1 MVKVKPAPM
10 LKLLAVPGATPV
22 PTVKD
27 PPDPLKETLLLSRT
41 GLLVRLL
48 IVTAEV
54 IVGTPADQLPAV
66 PQTFETAPLQVSEA
80 A

>member
-41 GLLVRLL
+41 GLLVPRDKQDENGAS
-48 IVTAEV
+48 IRMRIA
-54 IVGTPADQLPAV
+54 VGL
-66 PQTFETAPLQVSEA
+66 
-80 A
+80 